1 MKIRHIAIALVTAA
15 NLVGC
20 GSSDPSSEAIAHSMQ
35 EQMRAQLRF
44 ARDLPRT
51 SGATT
56 EIRKVTNDD
65 PEQIVFKN
73 VKILESE
80 ALDNGDYELTFTID
94 IDIGDHDIDGEKVV
108 TKARHTGNG
117 WHVDMPS
124 RRAG

>member
-1 MKIRHIAIALVTAA
+1 M
-15 NLVGC
+15 
-20 GSSDPSSEAIAHSMQ
+20 
-35 EQMRAQLRF
+35 
-44 ARDLPRT
+44 
-51 SGATT
+51 
-56 EIRKVTNDD
+56 TNDD

-73 VKILESE
+73 VKILESK